1 MSNPTSQNNG
11 GQESIKD
18 DVKEEIKR
26 AEKGWPICIA
36 EVITFVFIIAV
47 IIGVVEK
54 VLHPDWGWQ
63 YALWIKVASGV
74 LAVWAVYLKIG
85 NDERKNAIEAL
96 GAKSEYSQAQLEEY
110 KHEHLSFREKL
121 STLVTFATGCFV
133 ILGLIFQ

>member
-1 MSNPTSQNNG
+1 MSNPSCQNNG
-11 GQESIKD
+11 GQKSIKD
-18 DVKEEIKR
+18 AVKEEIKR
-26 AEKGWPICIA
+26 AEKGWLIRTA
-36 EVITFVFIIAV
+36 EVITVVFIIAG
-47 IIGVVEK
+47 IIGVV
-54 VLHPDWGWQ
+54 HPDWVSQ

-96 GAKSEYSQAQLEEY
+96 SAESQYSPAELEKY

-121 STLVTFATGCFV
+121 STLATFATGCFV